1 MNPLIAKM
9 DKFLEAPRRNAPG
22 PRGEDEFSAFLRE
35 LSRTGQLKS
44 YSESQWIQ
52 YGRRFGLDDEKIAQ
66 LVEQAASWVQDTT
79 DGGKRPPEPAA
90 WA

>member
-9 DKFLEAPRRNAPG
+9 EKFLGARRNPPG
-22 PRGEDEFSAFLRE
+22 PRGEDEFSLFLRE

-44 YSESQWIQ
+44 YTESQWIEF
-52 YGRRFGLDDEKIAQ
+52 GRRFGLDDGRTAQ

-79 DGGKRPPEPAA
+79 LGGARPPEPAA